1 MFSDHVQAFQLATA
15 TRHMIY
21 SGELTH
27 VDEDGTTEVNIFTVN
42 LFIVCAYLNYLCQ
55 LVICVYILNS
65 QLELQNHNVVEI
77 L

>member
-27 VDEDGTTEVNIFTVN
+27 VDEDGTTEVNIF
-42 LFIVCAYLNYLCQ
+42 A
-55 LVICVYILNS
+55 VI
-65 QLELQNHNVVEI
+65 
-77 L
+77 